1 MNEKEHLIGRCETKK
16 TNDKSSYE
24 ELTGIFCLVRFF
36 LNLTNFVTK
45 ETVKGQKQKRGK
57 KNRML
62 KFLFFGDL
70 LYIIFEDIP
79 SHKFG
84 DSTQETMKEIV
95 R

>member
-1 MNEKEHLIGRCETKK
+1 M
-16 TNDKSSYE
+16 
-24 ELTGIFCLVRFF
+24 V
-36 LNLTNFVTK
+36 
-45 ETVKGQKQKRGK
+45 
-57 KNRML
+57 